1 METAMTATPD
11 PDRRLARMKALRDDK
26 PGISPANRS
35 LERGIELLRSFR
47 PGSELLGN
55 AELAERTGLS
65 RSTVSRLTQTL
76 VGGGLLQVDPRSRA
90 FRLAPAV
97 LSFAHAMRTGSFV
110 LSIAAPR
117 MRQAAE
123 ENKINVGLAA
133 PDRDE
138 MVYLESIRYNRRPS
152 LRSVVS
158 GQRVPMELTSLGR
171 AHLAN
176 ATEAKRKALL
186 AHFRQ
191 TRGAQWRALEAEI
204 SLAMTSVADRGFCAA
219 SWQPEVV
226 AVATPLVFQGSQ
238 YALNVSLSSAE
249 PFDEVVAE
257 LAPKLLALKKSIL
270 HALEV
275 AAGD

>member
-1 METAMTATPD
+1 MTTTPD

-26 PGISPANRS
+26 PGISPVNRS

-76 VGGGLLQVDPRSRA
+76 VGGGLLQIDPRSRA

-110 LSIAAPR
+110 LSIAAPL

-133 PDRDE
+133 PDRDA

-191 TRGAQWRALEAEI
+191 ARGAQWRALEADI
-204 SLAMTSVADRGFCAA
+204 SLAIASVADRGFCAA

-226 AVATPLVFQGSQ
+226 AVASPIEFQGSQ

>member
-1 METAMTATPD
+1 MPTTPD
-11 PDRRLARMKALRDDK
+11 PDSRHAHMKALRDDK

-76 VGGGLLQVDPRSRA
+76 VGSGMLQIEPRSRA

-97 LSFAHAMRTGSFV
+97 LSFGHAMRTGSSV
-110 LSIAAPR
+110 LAIAAPR

-171 AHLAN
+171 AYLAS
-176 ATEAKRKALL
+176 APDAKRKALL

-191 TRGAQWRALEAEI
+191 ARPAQWRDLSAAI
-204 SLAMTSVADRGFCAA
+204 SLAIASVSERGFCAA

-226 AVATPLVFQGSQ
+226 ALATPLVFQGSQ
-238 YALNVSLSSAE
+238 YALNVSLATAE
-249 PFDEVVAE
+249 PVEEVVAE
-257 LAPKLLALKKSIL
+257 LAPKLLALKKNIL

>member
-1 METAMTATPD
+1 MTGTT
-11 PDRRLARMKALRDDK
+11 MKLTTLREEK

-55 AELAERTGLS
+55 ADLAERTGLS

-76 VGGGLLQVDPRSRA
+76 VASGMLQVDRRSRS

-97 LSFAHAMRTGSFV
+97 LSFSHAMRTGSS
-110 LSIAAPR
+110 LLAIAAPH
-117 MRQAAE
+117 MKQTAE
-123 ENKINVGLAA
+123 ANKINVGLAA

-158 GQRVPMELTSLGR
+158 GQRVPMEITSLGR
-171 AHLAN
+171 AYLAS
-176 ATEAKRKALL
+176 APEAKRKALM

-191 TRGAQWRALEAEI
+191 AKPQQWPALRAEI
-204 SLAMTSVADRGFCAA
+204 ESAGQAVTEKGYCAA
-219 SWQPEVV
+219 SWQAEVV
-226 AVATPLVFQGSQ
+226 AVAAPLVFDGAH
-238 YALNVSLSSAE
+238 YALNVSLSSE
-249 PFDEVVAE
+249 QPFELLVGE
-257 LAPKLLALKKSIL
+257 LAPVLLALRQTIVR
-270 HALEV
+270 ALE
-275 AAGD
+275 AAVPE

>member
-1 METAMTATPD
+1 MGPAAMKKPAET
-11 PDRRLARMKALRDDK
+11 LREDK

-97 LSFAHAMRTGSFV
+97 LSFAHAMRSGSTV
-110 LSIAAPR
+110 LTTAAPL
-117 MRQAAE
+117 MRQVAE
-123 ENKINVGLAA
+123 ARRINVGLAA

-152 LRSVVS
+152 LRTVTS

-171 AHLAN
+171 AYLAS
-176 ATEAKRKALL
+176 APEAKRKALL
-186 AHFRQ
+186 AHFREA
-191 TRGAQWRALEAEI
+191 RASQWRAVGAEI
-204 SLAMTSVADRGFCAA
+204 THAIESVAREGFCAA
-219 SWQPEVV
+219 SWQPEVA
-226 AVATPLVFQGSQ
+226 AVATPLVFQGAH
-238 YALNVSLSSAE
+238 YALNVSLFSGEAFES
-249 PFDEVVAE
+249 VVRE
-257 LAPKLLALKKSIL
+257 LAPVLMDLKQRITAKLD
-270 HALEV
+270 
-275 AAGD
+275 AATTD

>member
-1 METAMTATPD
+1 MKDLPD
-11 PDRRLARMKALRDDK
+11 THARPAGTTTLREVK
-26 PGISPANRS
+26 PGVSPANRS

-76 VGGGLLQVDPRSRA
+76 VGSGLLQIEPRSRA

-97 LSFAHAMRTGSFV
+97 LSFAHAMRTGSSV
-110 LSIAAPR
+110 LAIAAPR
-117 MRQAAE
+117 MRQVAE
-123 ENKINVGLAA
+123 TSKINVGLAA

-152 LRSVVS
+152 LRTVVS

-171 AHLAN
+171 AYLAV
-176 ATEAKRKALL
+176 APEAKRKALM

-191 TRGAQWRALEAEI
+191 LRPKQWRSLHAEI
-204 SLAMTSVADRGFCAA
+204 SRAIASVEQKDYCAA

-226 AVATPLVFQGSQ
+226 AVATPLAFQGAL
-238 YALNVSLSSAE
+238 YALNVSVSSAE
-249 PFDEVVAE
+249 AYEDVVRE
-257 LAPKLLALKKSIL
+257 LTPPLLTLKLRIVQE
-270 HALEV
+270 LERFS
-275 AAGD
+275 A